1 MLPSGD
7 SKDLLVRWADYIRI
21 YHTFHPGPERSSN
34 QRGVR
39 RSNSVG
45 SHVPR
50 FILSSEGCFFPER
63 WLFKLRRP
71 LVRRLSFSPSTV
83 LSVYNASVELE
94 HEHTPDAIADRIAS
108 SNHNYIRDFIYG
120 GIDGAVTTFAI
131 VSGVSGAEL
140 SPAIVLILGF
150 ANLVADG
157 FSMAA
162 SNYLGTKA
170 EIDDYRRLEK
180 IEYRHIEVEPEGER
194 QEVRQI
200 YSDKGFEGEELE
212 KAVEL
217 ITADKDRWVKTMLTE
232 EYGLPS
238 EIRSPWIAAFAT
250 FVAFVICGLVPLV
263 PYLFGAGSSFLVS
276 CVMTGVTF
284 FLIGSV
290 KARWSTSGWLRSGI
304 ETFLVGSLAAAMA
317 YAVGV
322 LLKDIAG

>member
-1 MLPSGD
+1 M
-7 SKDLLVRWADYIRI
+7 
-21 YHTFHPGPERSSN
+21 
-34 QRGVR
+34 
-39 RSNSVG
+39 
-45 SHVPR
+45 
-50 FILSSEGCFFPER
+50 
-63 WLFKLRRP
+63 
-71 LVRRLSFSPSTV
+71 